1 MKLLQLI
8 LKAVLSPEPRAA
20 ESHMLG
26 RQPVYWSKG
35 ERKTMGVWGGSL
47 QFLLKLWRA
56 ASWQEAGQAE
66 V

>member
-35 ERKTMGVWGGSL
+35 ERKTMGGVGRFSTISS
-47 QFLLKLWRA
+47 QVVESSKLA
-56 ASWQEAGQAE
+56 
-66 V
+66 